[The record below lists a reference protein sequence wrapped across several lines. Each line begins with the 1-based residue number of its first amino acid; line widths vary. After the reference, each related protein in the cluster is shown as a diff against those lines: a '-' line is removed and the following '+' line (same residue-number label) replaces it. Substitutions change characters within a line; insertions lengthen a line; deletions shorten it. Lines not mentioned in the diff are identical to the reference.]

1 MNFKKGFYGVLIL
14 LTLSKGSFS
23 QTVFSLRQSVQT
35 ARINNLYLRTAY
47 FNIGI
52 AETDIISAR
61 LRPNLVL
68 NNQTLQLVNSK
79 YFATGSEQFN
89 PINRQVWWQVT
100 KPIRLPQQR
109 KYRVELA
116 QQNVLLQQNSFME
129 LQRNLAF
136 DVANQWLE
144 TWVLK
149 TKLELYLQ
157 AQSNI
162 DSLVKISELR
172 LKNLVIT
179 QTDLIRTKLI
189 AEQYNLQIR
198 NVTQSYNNELKR
210 LILLIGNSDSI
221 TIDNNDVAEPL
232 SVESIS
238 LDSLINLALRL
249 RTDVRAAK
257 SVIDISES
265 NIRLQ
270 KALALPMP
278 ELGVIWNPQN
288 TIPYLGFFGT
298 VQLPLFS
305 RNQGEIAKSQ
315 LVKQQAESGLQ
326 ALNQR
331 ITTEVQT
338 AYQSYR
344 TQRENLVKYET
355 ILAQSE
361 AVLNSVRYAYLK
373 GGTTIIDFLEA
384 QRTWFDTR
392 QIYYDAVISYRK
404 SYIQLLFSTGLIN
417 QLYE

>member
-1 MNFKKGFYGVLIL
+1 MNFKKGFYGGFIL
-14 LTLSKGSFS
+14 LGLSTGSFS
-23 QTVFSLRQSVQT
+23 QSTFSIKQAVQT
-35 ARINNLYLRTAY
+35 AKTNNLFLKTAH

-68 NNQTLQLVNSK
+68 NNQTLQLMNSK
-79 YFATGSEQFN
+79 YFGRGSEQFT

-109 KYRVELA
+109 KYRIELA
-116 QQNVLLQQNSFME
+116 QQNVLLEQNSYLE

-149 TKLELYLQ
+149 TKLDLYLE
-157 AQSNI
+157 AQHNI
-162 DSLVKISELR
+162 DSMVKISELR

-179 QTDLIRTKLI
+179 KTDLVRTKLI
-189 AEQYNLQIR
+189 AEQYNLLIR
-198 NVTQSYNNELKR
+198 NVTQSYISELKR
-210 LILLIGNSDSI
+210 LKLVIGRPD
-221 TIDNNDVAEPL
+221 TISLDINDIAEPL
-232 SVESIS
+232 PVQDLT
-238 LDSLINLALRL
+238 LDSLINLGFSH

-257 SVIDISES
+257 TFIDVSET

-270 KALALPMP
+270 KAQALPMP
-278 ELGVIWNPQN
+278 ELGMIWNPQN

-298 VQLPLFS
+298 VQLPIFS

-326 ALNQR
+326 TLQQR

-338 AYQSYR
+338 AYQSYH

-392 QIYYDAVISYRK
+392 QIYYDALLSYRK

>member
-1 MNFKKGFYGVLIL
+1 MNFKIGSYGGLIL
-14 LTLSKGSFS
+14 LGLSTGSFS
-23 QTVFSLRQSVQT
+23 QNTFSLKQAVQT
-35 ARINNLYLRTAY
+35 AKSNNLFLKTAHY
-47 FNIGI
+47 NIGI

-68 NNQTLQLVNSK
+68 NNQTLQLVNPK
-79 YFATGSEQFN
+79 YFAKGSETFN
-89 PINRQVWWQVT
+89 PVNRQVWWQVT

-109 KYRVELA
+109 KYRIELA
-116 QQNVLLQQNSFME
+116 QQNVLLEQNSYLE

-149 TKLELYLQ
+149 TKLDLYLQ
-157 AQSNI
+157 AQYNI
-162 DSLVKISELR
+162 DSLVKISEVR

-179 QTDLIRTKLI
+179 QTDLVRTRLI

-198 NVTQSYNNELKR
+198 NVTQSYINELKR
-210 LILLIGNSDSI
+210 LKTLMGRPDSI
-221 TIDNNDVAEPL
+221 AIDINDVAEPL
-232 SVESIS
+232 PIQTVTM
-238 LDSLINLALRL
+238 DSLINLGLSR

-257 SVIDISES
+257 SIIDVSES

-270 KALALPMP
+270 KAQALPMP
-278 ELGVIWNPQN
+278 ELGMIWNPQN
-288 TIPYLGFFGT
+288 TVPYLGFFGT
-298 VQLPLFS
+298 VQLPIFS
-305 RNQGEIAKSQ
+305 RNQGEIARSQ
-315 LVKQQAESGLQ
+315 LLKQQAESGLQ
-326 ALNQR
+326 TLEQR
-331 ITTEVQT
+331 ITMEVQT
-338 AYQSYR
+338 AYQSYH

-392 QIYYDAVISYRK
+392 QIYYDAAVSYRK
-404 SYIQLLFSTGLIN
+404 SYVQLLYSTGLIN